1 MIALEADPDLPGC
14 RTRYAQVHYVPDING
29 CGLITALQ
37 SLRQNLPSSPV
48 LILTNDNMVRTVGQN
63 WEQLQGLYRLSWAS
77 VHDKNYNRLIWY
89 FLF

>member
-37 SLRQNLPSSPV
+37 SLRQNLPSNPV
-48 LILTNDNMVRTVGQN
+48 LILTNDTLYTTIFYTSEISVYDDAPLDDRDRVG
-63 WEQLQGLYRLSWAS
+63 RP
-77 VHDKNYNRLIWY
+77 
-89 FLF
+89 